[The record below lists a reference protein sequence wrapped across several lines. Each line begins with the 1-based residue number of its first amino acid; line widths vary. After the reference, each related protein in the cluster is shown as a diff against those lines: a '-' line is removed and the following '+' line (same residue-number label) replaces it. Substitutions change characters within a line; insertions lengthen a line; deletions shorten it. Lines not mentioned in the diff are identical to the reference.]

1 MSAPA
6 AQEADTA
13 ELSKLCLRLDRV
25 LGRLEALEHWAGIT
39 PLEALRWRQVA
50 LLDRICELEAAF
62 GIAAKP
68 LSASVPGPKPALL
81 SRAVAPAA
89 TAVAA
94 QPPPP
99 PPAAATAAPPM
110 PAVTAVDVS
119 GSAVQQRLQAEL
131 LERRLV
137 HHRFVRAPGEYY
149 DRPLEFRRGVR
160 GGGAL

>member
-1 MSAPA
+1 MIRIAAAGIDGHRQPRVPASPALPTPLQLTMSAPA

-89 TAVAA
+89 AAVAA
-94 QPPPP
+94 QPQQCPTKATDRDRRARVAWPG
-99 PPAAATAAPPM
+99 PA
-110 PAVTAVDVS
+110 
-119 GSAVQQRLQAEL
+119 
-131 LERRLV
+131 
-137 HHRFVRAPGEYY
+137 
-149 DRPLEFRRGVR
+149 
-160 GGGAL
+160 